1 MSQRRRSAFQ
11 ALSKASASVSLDLA
25 ERQLRISKVL
35 GQVRSQSQK
44 REQEQVAFSIA
55 AASKLANIAQ
65 RSGSGPVVSS
75 AVKQEPRTVLR
86 EERSPMSAAIK
97 SPPVVSLD
105 ASGGSSFRT
114 SLAGKCAY

>member
-44 REQEQVAFSIA
+44 REQEQVAF
-55 AASKLANIAQ
+55 
-65 RSGSGPVVSS
+65 
-75 AVKQEPRTVLR
+75 
-86 EERSPMSAAIK
+86 PMSAAIK